1 MSRVVGR
8 SPHEFVR
15 DAAASAREGRPPVI
29 ILGAARSGTKLLRRL
44 VAASG
49 CYAEI
54 PFDVNYIWRF
64 GNESCRHD
72 VLTPDMLREKTRRFV
87 RTRLE
92 KIAVHAATAS
102 TASVRQT
109 ATNADPLPF
118 VEKTVSNVLRAPYV
132 KAIYP
137 AAKYIALV
145 RDGRDVAESAARCWR
160 EPPEAGY
167 LLAKLRTFPWLRC
180 APYGAKYA
188 LNVARRK
195 LGLDRHL
202 RTWGPRYPGIDD
214 DVRRLSVLEVCAR
227 QWVAS
232 IEHYDRARPLFA
244 ADEMLEVR
252 YEELVQETPRV
263 IDDLCKFLSIDNRH
277 AILDYARQTIQADRL
292 GTRCRLS
299 PRELRQVLEIAR
311 SALERW
317 GYLGHSTNRRVA

>member
-1 MSRVVGR
+1 M
-8 SPHEFVR
+8 
-15 DAAASAREGRPPVI
+15 I

-102 TASVRQT
+102 TRSVRQT
-109 ATNADPLPF
+109 ATNVDPMPF

-137 AAKYIALV
+137 EAKYIALI

-167 LLAKLRTFPWLRC
+167 LLAKLRTFPWLQC

-195 LGLDRHL
+195 LGLDSHL

-227 QWVAS
+227 QWALS
-232 IEHYDRARPLFA
+232 IEHYERARPLFA
-244 ADEMLEVR
+244 AHQLLEVR
-252 YEELVQETPRV
+252 YEQLVQETPRFGE
-263 IDDLCKFLSIDNRH
+263 DLCKFLAIDNRR
-277 AILDYARQTIQADRL
+277 ADSGVRTADNSCGPARYSKPAVAERIAASVRDYSVGARAMGVRRQL
-292 GTRCRLS
+292 NES
-299 PRELRQVLEIAR
+299 LRGITVLASVPSLQSR
-311 SALERW
+311 R
-317 GYLGHSTNRRVA
+317 NR